1 MTHIKRFN
9 ENLSLEIPK
18 YLYHATYKPLL
29 RKIKEQGLGGKSSRR
44 MWEDSKKG
52 VVYLAKDKYDSISY
66 AEVAL
71 ENPPE
76 SLEMRIEEEDWENN
90 IIVLKINTDHLDKT
104 KFKLDQNVKDNEGD
118 LFEYHG
124 IIPFEFIELI

>member
-1 MTHIKRFN
+1 MTHIKRFD

-76 SLEMRIEEEDWENN
+76 SLEMRIEKEDWENN
-90 IIVLKINTDHLDKT
+90 IIVLKINTDDLDKT